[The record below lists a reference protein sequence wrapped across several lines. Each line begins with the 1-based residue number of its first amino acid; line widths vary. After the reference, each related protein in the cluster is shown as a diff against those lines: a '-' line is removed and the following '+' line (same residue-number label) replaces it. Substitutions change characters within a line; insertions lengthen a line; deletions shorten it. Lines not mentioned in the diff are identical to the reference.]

1 MTAAMAGDGFREIA
15 VLRATV
21 DAAAEMLGDRKG
33 VDQVLLGHVVSN

>member
-1 MTAAMAGDGFREIA
+1 MTAAMAAHGFREIA
-15 VLRATV
+15 ALLATI